1 MVAGF
6 SADGFTDSV
15 LIRLSGDSFPML
27 EPVCMG
33 VDVLLICI
41 SICPHSRMNTWVER
55 NGIKDRK
62 KIFQQSFIPPE
73 RVVRIIWID
82 SGALYNTWR
91 NIHFL

>member
-33 VDVLLICI
+33 VDVLLIFI
-41 SICPHSRMNTWVER
+41 SICPHSRMNTVR
-55 NGIKDRK
+55 GKR
-62 KIFQQSFIPPE
+62 IFQPSFVPPE
-73 RVVRIIWID
+73 FVVGVI
-82 SGALYNTWR
+82 
-91 NIHFL
+91 